1 MTKAIETL
9 MNEHRFIEQVLG
21 SLETYIE
28 SVEAGKEAPRVALR
42 GYAEFFSNFADKC
55 HHGKEEDQ
63 LFALMAKNGFP
74 TEYGPIAVMLSDHA
88 EGRSSVQALAAIASG
103 SGPLSAKERADAAGL
118 ARNYIALLR
127 SHILKEDNILYPMAL
142 QAIKGEQ
149 MDELAAEFE
158 AFEKKVM
165 GEGAHERFHAL
176 AEELIAA
183 YPPDPVKMSATS
195 ACVGCSGHA

>member
-1 MTKAIETL
+1 MWGDMASSRPRIQVKGENMTKAIETL
-9 MNEHRFIEQVLG
+9 MNEHRLIEQVLG

-28 SVEAGKEAPRVALR
+28 SVEADKEAPREALR

-88 EGRSSVQALAAIASG
+88 EGRSSVKALAAIASG
-103 SGPLSAKERADAAGL
+103 SGPLSAKERSDATGL
-118 ARNYIALLR
+118 ARNYIAMLR
-127 SHILKEDNILYPMAL
+127 SHIMKEDNILYPMAL

-176 AEELIAA
+176 A
-183 YPPDPVKMSATS
+183 
-195 ACVGCSGHA
+195 